1 MEKIFNQLS
10 DTLFSELQ
18 NGEYLILS
26 FSGENSQFIRFNAAT
41 IRQTGL
47 VDDADLGMK
56 FISNNRTCRGG
67 FTVSGDCAM
76 DITRGKAE
84 IERMRTEVRE
94 IPEDPFLVLPENAGS
109 SHEVQNA
116 SGLAFDDAVDA
127 LLPAMQ
133 GVDFGGIWAN
143 GRVFRGN
150 ANSLGQK
157 HWFETESFCL
167 DYSLVTPSHQ
177 MVKGT
182 FSGSDWNQDE
192 YENYLVQSKDKLRL
206 MKRKPVKVS
215 TGEYR
220 TWFEPA
226 AVADFLNM
234 FSWNG
239 ISEAS
244 LQ

>member
-1 MEKIFNQLS
+1 
-10 DTLFSELQ
+10 
-18 NGEYLILS
+18 
-26 FSGENSQFIRFNAAT
+26 
-41 IRQTGL
+41 
-47 VDDADLGMK
+47 
-56 FISNNRTCRGG
+56 
-67 FTVSGDCAM
+67 
-76 DITRGKAE
+76 
-84 IERMRTEVRE
+84 
-94 IPEDPFLVLPENAGS
+94 
-109 SHEVQNA
+109 
-116 SGLAFDDAVDA
+116 
-127 LLPAMQ
+127 MQ
-133 GVDFGGIWAN
+133 GVDFVGIWAN

-150 ANSLGQK
+150 ANSLGQN

-182 FSGSDWNQDE
+182 FSGSDWDQDE
-192 YENYLVQSKDKLRL
+192 YENYLAQSKDKLKL

-226 AVADFLNM
+226 AVADFLSM

-244 LQ
+244 LQQGCSGFGKMRHDDTRLSPSFSLSLIHI